1 MNSDDDEALYNI
13 IYSRTP
19 GSGSVISQTV
29 SYMFKV
35 LFYLIINSFVK
46 YSDLSL
52 LYLLSIVITYAILKI
67 LILNTDK
74 DRGLNS
80 LIFLTLMK

>member
-1 MNSDDDEALYNI
+1 MNSDDEVLYNI
-13 IYSRTP
+13 TYYRTSA
-19 GSGSVISQTV
+19 SGSVISQTV
-29 SYMFKV
+29 SYMFTI

-52 LYLLSIVITYAILKI
+52 LYLLNIAITYAILKI